1 MRISH
6 LPFPL
11 LACSLGGNNLTNDG
25 KAMSGLLQLVEV
37 LPQTKIQSL
46 ECAHASEVIACAS
59 APVDTAPFLGSLTNT
74 ALCGV
79 DYWGDGTYT
88 TEGITKLC
96 EALKGSVV
104 TSLKCATTLE
114 CFLLCQRPL
123 TRLSLTP
130 TPYTSVYFCVS
141 TP

>member
-1 MRISH
+1 MPISR
-6 LPFPL
+6 LSLIVPFPL

-46 ECAHASEVIACAS
+46 ECAHASKVIACVS
-59 APVDTAPFLGSLTNT
+59 APVDTAPFLGSLANT
-74 ALCGV
+74 ALCGINMFGK
-79 DYWGDGTYT
+79 DTYT

-114 CFLLCQRPL
+114 CLLLCQRPL

-130 TPYTSVYFCVS
+130 TP
-141 TP
+141 